1 MGRCGDSADPSSG
14 AERHDGG
21 MQTRPRL
28 VPLAGASNFRDL
40 GGYPTTHG
48 GATRWGR
55 LFRSDTLHELTQDD
69 LTVLRDLGLASIV
82 DLRTAA
88 ELDRTG
94 RGLLG
99 AEPVSYLHLS
109 VIDEDGGESR
119 GIPAPADDDLANRY
133 LWYLEIGRDALVQAL
148 TMVGDASSY
157 PLVFHCAAGKDRTGV
172 LAALVLEIVGV
183 EREVIMEDYV
193 LTASRMEL
201 ILTRLLRSD
210 GDPRQRRGAARGSA
224 SGRSSDDGRVSFGV
238 RAALRR
244 GAPVGAGGRSER
256 RVPRG
261 DGGCPGQRR
270 RIVAHRVI
278 SVEEPRAVPAGLA
291 SGRRGQ
297 GYLHQHG
304 QDGEHR
310 DTPRDPIGH
319 PSHARHAPTEA

>member
-210 GDPRQRRGAARGSA
+210 GDPR
-224 SGRSSDDGRVSFGV
+224 RVEELPA
-238 RAALRR
+238 AALAVEAATMEGFLSGLEQRYG
-244 GAPVGAGGRSER
+244 GARQWALAAGVSAECLAAMAAALVSAPDSGP
-256 RVPRG
+256 PR
-261 DGGCPGQRR
+261 
-270 RIVAHRVI
+270 
-278 SVEEPRAVPAGLA
+278 
-291 SGRRGQ
+291 
-297 GYLHQHG
+297 YL
-304 QDGEHR
+304 R
-310 DTPRDPIGH
+310 
-319 PSHARHAPTEA
+319 